1 MTTNRRQRK
10 KKNVTEP
17 WEKLKINL
25 DKRQIKRPYMGIT
38 DRVKHLKEM
47 DIIKHNIQVKKG
59 WDQTENKV
67 NKSST

>member
-1 MTTNRRQRK
+1 
-10 KKNVTEP
+10 
-17 WEKLKINL
+17 
-25 DKRQIKRPYMGIT
+25 MGIT